1 MESSGQKLIASWRI
15 FLLGA
20 LFGTG
25 LLFLATAL
33 HRVQVVESH
42 LFSRD
47 LTRQSVRR
55 VQVPGARGRIFDRN
69 GVCLADNRASYCI
82 AYYVEELRKRGK
94 WINTINAVDADI
106 DRLSAVLGLP
116 RTLSREA
123 VSNHV
128 LRSLPMPLLAWKDVG
143 QETLARWAESKDP
156 FPGVDVFV
164 QPERSYPQGTLAS
177 HILGYVRR
185 DRPKA
190 LPGQRVHFYLPEMIG
205 RAGIEAYYNTYLTGT
220 CGERLIQVDS
230 RGYKHAV
237 WEGEKRVAS
246 GKDLNLTLDVKIQRV
261 LERILR
267 GWRGAGVVVDPR
279 NGEVLA
285 LASAPIYDP
294 NAFTPVLSPGIWKRL
309 STDPARPLLNR
320 AIQGRYAPGS
330 TFKPITA
337 IGALASGIDPDAEF
351 DCTGTFVLGKMR
363 LRCWDTYGH
372 GPIALRKAIEQSCNV
387 YFCAIGNL
395 IGYNPI
401 YHEAEKLGL
410 GRATGID
417 LPNEV
422 SGLLPTEEWK
432 RSRLRDEWR
441 PGDTCHIA
449 IGQGLLL
456 TTPLQMAMATAA
468 IANRGTLYRPHLNR
482 AIPPEAV
489 REMAW
494 DPEHIALVREGMHD
508 VATIGTGKRVHVR
521 GLDAAAKTGTAE
533 VDIGGVRRKNTW
545 VTAFAPFDN
554 PMVALAIMV
563 EDGTSGGLT
572 VAPMAHD
579 VLAAIFGEADEEP
592 EPEEPEPAVRE
603 EPVPPVEIPQTPE
616 DPETPEIPD
625 SPDTP
630 EPVEPVEGEVA

>member
-15 FLLGA
+15 FLLGILYGA
-20 LFGTG
+20 G

-69 GVCLADNRASYCI
+69 GICLADNRASYCI

-116 RTLSREA
+116 RTLSRES

-128 LRSLPMPLLAWKDVG
+128 LRSLPMPLLAWRDVN
-143 QETLARWAESKDP
+143 QETLARWAESKEP

-164 QPERSYPQGTLAS
+164 QPERYYPQGTLAS
-177 HILGYVRR
+177 HILGYIRR

-190 LPGQRVHFYLPEMIG
+190 LPGQRVHFYLPEMVG
-205 RAGIEAYYNTYLTGT
+205 RAGIEAYYNTFLTGT

-230 RGYKHAV
+230 RGYKHAI
-237 WEGEKRVAS
+237 WEGEKQVAA
-246 GKDLNLTLDVKIQRV
+246 GKDLHLTLDVNVQKV

-279 NGEVLA
+279 NGEILA

-294 NAFTPVLSPGIWKRL
+294 NAFTPILSPGIWKRL

-337 IGALASGIDPDAEF
+337 LGALEKGFASDTVF
-351 DCTGTFVLGKMR
+351 DCTGTFTLGKMR
-363 LRCWDTYGH
+363 LRCWDIYGH
-372 GPIALRKAIEQSCNV
+372 GEITLQKAIEQSCNF
-387 YFCAIGNL
+387 YFCAIGNT
-395 IGYNPI
+395 IGYEPI
-401 YHEAEKLGL
+401 YHEADKLGI
-410 GRATGID
+410 GHATGID

-432 RSRLRDEWR
+432 RNRLRDDWR

-456 TTPLQMAMATAA
+456 TTPLQMAMATSA

-482 AIPPEAV
+482 AFPPEKV
-489 REMAW
+489 REMGW
-494 DPEHIALVREGMHD
+494 RPENIALVREGMHD
-508 VATIGTGKRVHVR
+508 VATIGTGKRILVR
-521 GLDAAAKTGTAE
+521 GLDVAAKTGTAE

-545 VTAFAPFDN
+545 ITAFAPFDN
-554 PMVALAIMV
+554 PTVTLAIMV

-579 VLAAIFGEADEEP
+579 ILVSIFGEAPETSEKEEP
-592 EPEEPEPAVRE
+592 DPEPAVRE
-603 EPVPPVEIPQTPE
+603 EIVPDDPDTPTIPDTP
-616 DPETPEIPD
+616 DNPETPE
-625 SPDTP
+625 P
-630 EPVEPVEGEVA
+630 EEAV